1 MQKYAQFVSMGS
13 SRVIDN
19 ESVFSKAEVENNYLT
34 QLKQSFEE
42 KIKKL
47 QNVYSKAIDG
57 YMGQVR

>member
-34 QLKQSFEE
+34 
-42 KIKKL
+42 
-47 QNVYSKAIDG
+47 
-57 YMGQVR
+57 